1 MDVESKFTG
10 GFKVIL
16 LVNLHH
22 ANVGR
27 SELSTK
33 EVPVPIRMAES
44 GLTARDVDHDRD
56 IGEVLLNTHL
66 SRLGEGGLDSYGR
79 SFGYDRSCRHIS
91 DRETGD
97 DSGKTKGRKLK
108 DKS

>member
-1 MDVESKFTG
+1 MDVESKFAG

-22 ANVGR
+22 TNVGR
-27 SELSTK
+27 GKLSTK
-33 EVPVPIRMAES
+33 EIPVSIRLTEP
-44 GLTARDVDHDRD
+44 GLTTRDINHDRD
-56 IGEVLLNTHL
+56 ICEVLLNTL
-66 SRLGEGGLDSYGR
+66 LRCLRKGGLNSYRR
-79 SFGYDRSCRHIS
+79 SFGYDRTCGHIS